1 MMETKRM
8 KYPIGVQGFAGLRK
22 DGYVYI
28 DKTKYLHQ
36 MVHDGKVYFLSRPR
50 RFGKSLFLSTLQAYF
65 EGKKEL
71 FEGTY
76 IGEHEKEWTRYP
88 VMKLDLNAD
97 DYTSADVLR
106 EKIHIYLRRWEQ
118 MYPTGC
124 ETSSIGNRF
133 EEVIRKAYETTGHR
147 VVILVDEYD
156 KPLLQAIGKPDI
168 QEAMRGVLK
177 GFYGALKSMDEYIK
191 FAFLT
196 GVTKFGKVSVFSDL
210 NNLNDI
216 SMDSRYHGICGIT
229 EEELTATFRE
239 SIATLAENNDMT
251 YDECLAELRRRYD
264 GYHFR
269 PNTVGIYN
277 PFSVLRTFG
286 QQEFGS
292 YWFATGTPTYLVSL
306 LQRHEWNLQEMETA
320 EVTEDILNSVD
331 SENSNPIP
339 VIYQSG
345 YLTIKDYNKEF
356 DEYTLGFP
364 NKEVEEGFVKYLT
377 PYYLS
382 REKKRNVFDVR
393 NFIKDVRN
401 GDVEQFCKRL
411 KVLFSDTPYELVKDL
426 ENHYQNIVWVA
437 FKMLGFYSQ
446 AEYHTSEGRIDLVV
460 KAPGYTYVMEF
471 KLDGTAEDAL
481 QQIKGKDYPLP
492 FSLDDGTVFLIGMNF
507 SHETRNIERYVIE
520 QLT

>member
-1 MMETKRM
+1 MEKKRM
-8 KYPIGVQGFAGLRK
+8 KYPIGVQGFEKLRT

-28 DKTKYLHQ
+28 DKTEYLYQ
-36 MVHDGKVYFLSRPR
+36 LIDEGNCYFLSRPR
-50 RFGKSLFLSTLQAYF
+50 RFGKSLFLSAVHAYF

-76 IGEHEKEWTRYP
+76 IGEHETEWTKYP
-88 VMKLDLNAD
+88 VMKLDLNAEN
-97 DYTSADVLR
+97 YTGADKLEGVISDFLCKQEER
-106 EKIHIYLRRWEQ
+106 YGTR
-118 MYPTGC
+118 PS
-124 ETSSIGNRF
+124 ETSLGLRF
-133 EEVIRKAYETTGHR
+133 QGIIQRAYEATGLR

-156 KPLLQAIGKPDI
+156 KPLLQAIGKPEI
-168 QEAMRGVLK
+168 QDEMRGVLK

-210 NNLNDI
+210 NNLRDI
-216 SMDSRYHGICGIT
+216 SMDPKYHGICGIT
-229 EEELTATFRE
+229 EEELKATFHDSIE
-239 SIATLAENNDMT
+239 SLAEYNKLT
-251 YDECLAELRRRYD
+251 YDECLAKLKRYYD
-264 GYHFR
+264 GYHFVE
-269 PNTVGIYN
+269 NTCGMYN
-277 PFSVLRTFG
+277 PFSVLNTFAINK
-286 QQEFGS
+286 FGS
-292 YWFATGTPTYLVSL
+292 YWFATGTPTYLVNL
-306 LQRHEWNLQEMETA
+306 LQRHDWNLQDMETA

-345 YLTIKDYNKEF
+345 YLTIKGYNSEF
-356 DEYTLGFP
+356 EEYSLGFP

-382 REKKRNVFDVR
+382 KERKKNIFDVR
-393 NFIKDVRN
+393 NFITEVRS
-401 GDVEQFCKRL
+401 GKAEQFCKRL

-426 ENHYQNIVWVA
+426 ENHYQNIVWVV
-437 FKMLGFYSQ
+437 FKMLGFYSK

-471 KLDGTAEDAL
+471 KLDGTAEEAL
-481 QQIKGKDYPLP
+481 QQIKAKDYPLP
-492 FSLDDGTVFLIGMNF
+492 FSLDEGTVYLIGMNF

-520 QLT
+520 ELV